1 MYFPAESAARVC
13 RSACLPQREAAEKVR
28 AFLRFKRKSQFKSY
42 KKIVLYLAV

>member
-1 MYFPAESAARVC
+1 MYFPAEAQRVSAAARGG
-13 RSACLPQREAAEKVR
+13 RHGQAAEKVR